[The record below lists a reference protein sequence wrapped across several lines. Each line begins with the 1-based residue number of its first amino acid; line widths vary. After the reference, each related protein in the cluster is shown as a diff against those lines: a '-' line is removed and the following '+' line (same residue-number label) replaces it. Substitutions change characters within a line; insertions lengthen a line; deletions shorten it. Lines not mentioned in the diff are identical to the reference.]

1 MKTYPLHSISLEQ
14 AKQLQFK
21 VIDAVTRNF
30 QGEEVLSLGDLG
42 VVKGLNK
49 PRCTVKVEKVFA
61 DTFDAPA
68 ALLVRGSGTGAI
80 RWALTACLKP
90 GDAILVHTSPIYTTT
105 QVTIDAMGLKPIR
118 ADFNDLE
125 QLKAVCAQHKDE
137 IRGALVQLTRQKP
150 EDRYDYK
157 AVIAAI
163 KAALPGITVV
173 TDDNYAALKVDAI
186 GCQAGADLS
195 TFSCF
200 KILGPEGVGAVIGS
214 KELIDRIYKM
224 QYSGG
229 SQVQGHEAM
238 EALRG
243 LIYAPVALA
252 IQSEVNEELVRRL
265 NAGEVPH
272 VRQAFLANA
281 QSKVLLVEFDQEIAE
296 KILDAAPKKF
306 SAAPHQWRRGANM
319 SCPRLIYR
327 VSGTFR
333 AQDPTIEHRMIRIN
347 PMRSGPDTIIR
358 ILPGTWSR
366 SRKTEPLKNERK
378 ERCVC
383 VLKTVM
389 ERNQP
394 LVRLGIEWRR
404 MAHPAGHL
412 SAGLRHD
419 PGKCPQHQTGRRHK
433 RRAELFHAQADRT
446 QPLIARALTDMDSG
460 RCVRG
465 LPRGADDGKSDPL
478 GNVGHLVQIP
488 RRP

>member
-125 QLKAVCAQHKDE
+125 QLKAVCAQHKDA

-163 KAALPGITVV
+163 KAALPGIPVV

-214 KELIDRIYKM
+214 KELI
-224 QYSGG
+224 
-229 SQVQGHEAM
+229 

-265 NAGEVPH
+265 NAGEIPH

-296 KILDAAPKKF
+296 KILDAAPKF
-306 SAAPHQWRRGANM
+306 GAAPHPVGSESKYEFAPM
-319 SCPRLIYR
+319 IYR

-358 ILPGTWSR
+358 ILR
-366 SRKTEPLKNERK
+366 S
-378 ERCVC
+378 C
-383 VLKTVM
+383 M
-389 ERNQP
+389 EQVEEN
-394 LVRLGIEWRR
+394 
-404 MAHPAGHL
+404 
-412 SAGLRHD
+412 
-419 PGKCPQHQTGRRHK
+419 
-433 RRAELFHAQADRT
+433 
-446 QPLIARALTDMDSG
+446 
-460 RCVRG
+460 
-465 LPRGADDGKSDPL
+465 
-478 GNVGHLVQIP
+478 
-488 RRP
+488 